1 MPDPAQRSGD
11 RLLAQQ
17 TALARFGE
25 LALHSDDLQEILHDA
40 CRLVAEGLGTG
51 LAKVLE
57 LQPDGRTLLVRAGV
71 GWRPGVVGH
80 VTLKAEDGT
89 LEGLALGTPERGGQR
104 GHRSRDPLPDRPHS
118 CSEHG
123 VRSLVNVT
131 VIGADSRPPYG
142 VLEVD
147 SRAPRTFDADEIAFL
162 QTYAN
167 MLAAAVDRLRA
178 GDELRARAADVERL
192 FRELQHRVKNNLQVI
207 IGLMQLQSR
216 RAGRRRRQDALQV
229 VSQRVDALR
238 LLHDKLYLAGDV
250 DKVDLG
256 AYLGELAGT
265 LLRFHAEDEHGIR
278 LVLEMRRLIVA
289 PEQAAPLGLIVNE
302 FITNSLKYAF
312 GGGPAG
318 PSACGWSRP
327 AAASCGSS
335 SGMMAAACRQERSG
349 GTGMRLVEGLARQL
363 SARLDWSPAGR
374 GHAADAFSSGLS
386 RCGDVHRREASVTM
400 MAQLRQH
407 SLSRR
412 RRNRWRPQPRQH
424 GSTGQ

>member
-1 MPDPAQRSGD
+1 MVAEPPGLPGFCTAMSNPAQRSGD

-25 LALHSDDLQEILHDA
+25 LALHSDDLQAILHDA

-71 GWRPGVVGH
+71 GWKPGVVGQ
-80 VTLKAEDGT
+80 VRLKAEPGT
-89 LEGLALGTPERGGQR
+89 LEGLALSTREAVV
-104 GHRSRDPLPDRPHS
+104 
-118 CSEHG
+118 SEDTATETRFPIPQFMQDHG

-147 SRAPRTFDADEIAFL
+147 SREPRTFDADEIAFL

-207 IGLMQLQSR
+207 IGLMQLQAR
-216 RAGRRRRQDALQV
+216 RAKSLETQDALQV

-265 LLRFHAEDEHGIR
+265 LLRFHAEVEHGIR
-278 LVLEMRRLIVA
+278 LVLEMRQLIVA

-312 GGGPAG
+312 GPAG
-318 PSACGWSRP
+318 GAIGLRLEP
-327 AAASCGSS
+327 ARG
-335 SGMMAAACRQERSG
+335 GELRVILWDDGRGLPQERSG

-374 GHAADAFSSGLS
+374 GTRLTLLFRPLP
-386 RCGDVHRREASVTM
+386 
-400 MAQLRQH
+400 LR
-407 SLSRR
+407 
-412 RRNRWRPQPRQH
+412 
-424 GSTGQ
+424 

>member
-1 MPDPAQRSGD
+1 MVAEPQGLPGFCTAMSDPAQRSAD

-25 LALHSDDLQEILHDA
+25 LALHSDDLQAILHDA

-71 GWRPGVVGH
+71 GWKPGVVGH
-80 VTLKAEDGT
+80 VTLKAEPGT
-89 LEGLALGTPERGGQR
+89 LEGLALSSPEAVVSEDTETEARFPIAEFM
-104 GHRSRDPLPDRPHS
+104 RD
-118 CSEHG
+118 HG

-142 VLEVD
+142 LLEVD
-147 SRAPRTFDADEIAFL
+147 SRAPRAFDADEIAFL

-216 RAGRRRRQDALQV
+216 RARSPETLDALRV
-229 VSQRVDALR
+229 VRQRVDALR

-250 DKVDLG
+250 DRVDLG

-278 LVLEMRRLIVA
+278 LVLEMRRIIVP

-312 GGGPAG
+312 DAAPRGGEGTRGTIGLRLEPTRG
-318 PSACGWSRP
+318 GELRVILCDNGRGLPE
-327 AAASCGSS
+327 
-335 SGMMAAACRQERSG
+335 ERSG

-374 GHAADAFSSGLS
+374 GTRLTLQFRLLP
-386 RCGDVHRREASVTM
+386 
-400 MAQLRQH
+400 LR
-407 SLSRR
+407 
-412 RRNRWRPQPRQH
+412 
-424 GSTGQ
+424 

>member
-1 MPDPAQRSGD
+1 M
-11 RLLAQQ
+11 LAQQ

-25 LALHSDDLQEILHDA
+25 LALHSEDLQEILHDA

-71 GWRPGVVGH
+71 GWQPGVVGH
-80 VTLKAEDGT
+80 VTLQAETGT
-89 LEGLALGTPERGGQR
+89 LEGLALSIPDAVVSEDIAAETRFPIPEFM
-104 GHRSRDPLPDRPHS
+104 RD
-118 CSEHG
+118 HG

-147 SRAPRTFDADEIAFL
+147 SRTPRAFDTDEVAFL

-207 IGLMQLQSR
+207 IGLMQLQAR
-216 RAGRRRRQDALQV
+216 RAVSPETQDALQV
-229 VSQRVDALR
+229 VRQRVDALR

-250 DKVDLG
+250 DRVDLG

-265 LLRFHAEDEHGIR
+265 LLRFHAEAEQGIR
-278 LVLEMRRLIVA
+278 LVLEMRGIIVP

-312 GGGPAG
+312 GTSGGTIGLRLEPARG
-318 PSACGWSRP
+318 GELRVILWDDGRGLP
-327 AAASCGSS
+327 A
-335 SGMMAAACRQERSG
+335 ERSS

-363 SARLDWSPAGR
+363 SARADWSGAGT
-374 GHAADAFSSGLS
+374 G
-386 RCGDVHRREASVTM
+386 TM
-400 MAQLRQH
+400 GPGTRLTLLFRILPLR
-407 SLSRR
+407 
-412 RRNRWRPQPRQH
+412 
-424 GSTGQ
+424 

>member
-1 MPDPAQRSGD
+1 MPNPEQRSGD

-57 LQPDGRTLLVRAGV
+57 LQPDGRTLRVRAGV
-71 GWRPGVVGH
+71 GWQPNVVGQ
-80 VTLKAEDGT
+80 VTLKAEQGS
-89 LEGLALGTPERGGQR
+89 LEGLAMAAAGAVVSEDTATETRFPIAPFML
-104 GHRSRDPLPDRPHS
+104 
-118 CSEHG
+118 EHG

-142 VLEVD
+142 LLEVD
-147 SRAPRTFDADEIAFL
+147 SRTPRAFDADEIAFL

-216 RAGRRRRQDALQV
+216 RARSPETVEALQV
-229 VSQRVDALR
+229 VRQRVDALR
-238 LLHDKLYLAGDV
+238 LLHDTLYLAGDV

-256 AYLGELAGT
+256 AYLSEVAGS

-278 LVLEMRRLIVA
+278 LVLEMRRMIVP

-312 GGGPAG
+312 D
-318 PSACGWSRP
+318 
-327 AAASCGSS
+327 AAAG
-335 SGMMAAACRQERSG
+335 GTIGLRLEPARGGELRVILWDDGRGLPVERSG

-363 SARLDWSPAGR
+363 SARLDWSAAGLGTR
-374 GHAADAFSSGLS
+374 LTLQFRLLP
-386 RCGDVHRREASVTM
+386 
-400 MAQLRQH
+400 LR
-407 SLSRR
+407 
-412 RRNRWRPQPRQH
+412 
-424 GSTGQ
+424 

>member
-1 MPDPAQRSGD
+1 
-11 RLLAQQ
+11 
-17 TALARFGE
+17 
-25 LALHSDDLQEILHDA
+25 
-40 CRLVAEGLGTG
+40 
-51 LAKVLE
+51 
-57 LQPDGRTLLVRAGV
+57 
-71 GWRPGVVGH
+71 
-80 VTLKAEDGT
+80 
-89 LEGLALGTPERGGQR
+89 
-104 GHRSRDPLPDRPHS
+104 
-118 CSEHG
+118 

-147 SRAPRTFDADEIAFL
+147 SRAPRAFDADEIAFL

-216 RAGRRRRQDALQV
+216 RAKSPETQDALQV
-229 VSQRVDALR
+229 VRQRVDALR

-250 DKVDLG
+250 DRVDLG

-265 LLRFHAEDEHGIR
+265 LLRFHAEEERGIR
-278 LVLEMRRLIVA
+278 LVLEMRRVIVP

-312 GGGPAG
+312 DGRDGGAIGLRLEPVRGGELRAILWDDG
-318 PSACGWSRP
+318 CGLP
-327 AAASCGSS
+327 E
-335 SGMMAAACRQERSG
+335 ERSS

-363 SARLDWSPAGR
+363 SARLDWSPAG
-374 GHAADAFSSGLS
+374 SGTRLTLQF
-386 RCGDVHRREASVTM
+386 RVLP
-400 MAQLRQH
+400 LR
-407 SLSRR
+407 
-412 RRNRWRPQPRQH
+412 
-424 GSTGQ
+424 

>member
-1 MPDPAQRSGD
+1 MPAELLSDAGFWTAMADSAQRSGD

-25 LALHSDDLQEILHDA
+25 LALQSEDLQEILHDA

-57 LQPDGRTLLVRAGV
+57 LQPDRKTLLVRAGV

-80 VTLKAEDGT
+80 VTLQADEGT
-89 LEGLALGTPERGGQR
+89 LEGLALSTPDAVVSEDTEKEERFAIA
-104 GHRSRDPLPDRPHS
+104 PFML
-118 CSEHG
+118 EHG
-123 VRSLVNVT
+123 VRALVNVT
-131 VIGADSRPPYG
+131 VMGADSKPPYG

-147 SRAPRTFDADEIAFL
+147 SREPRRFDEDEIAFL

-178 GDELRARAADVERL
+178 GDELRARAVEVERL

-207 IGLMQLQSR
+207 IGLMQLQAR
-216 RAGRRRRQDALQV
+216 RANSPETQEALQV
-229 VSQRVDALR
+229 VRQRVDALR

-250 DKVDLG
+250 DRVDLG

-265 LLRFHAEDEHGIR
+265 LLRFHAEEARRIR
-278 LVLEMRRLIVA
+278 LVLEMRRMVVQ

-312 GGGPAG
+312 EGPDGMIGLRLEPARGGELRVILWDDGRGLPA
-318 PSACGWSRP
+318 
-327 AAASCGSS
+327 
-335 SGMMAAACRQERSG
+335 ERSG

-363 SARLDWSPAGR
+363 SARVEWSAAGR
-374 GHAADAFSSGLS
+374 GTRLTLLF
-386 RCGDVHRREASVTM
+386 
-400 MAQLRQH
+400 
-407 SLSRR
+407 
-412 RRNRWRPQPRQH
+412 RPFPMR
-424 GSTGQ
+424 

>member
-1 MPDPAQRSGD
+1 MVAEPPSPSGFSTAMPDSAQRSGD

-25 LALHSDDLQEILHDA
+25 LALHSEDLQAILCDA

-71 GWRPGVVGH
+71 GWKPGVVGH
-80 VTLKAEDGT
+80 LTLKAEPGS
-89 LEGLALGTPERGGQR
+89 LEGLSLATPDAVISDDTETETRFPIAGFM
-104 GHRSRDPLPDRPHS
+104 RD
-118 CSEHG
+118 HG
-123 VRSLVNVT
+123 VRALVNVL

-142 VLEVD
+142 LLEVD
-147 SRAPRTFDADEIAFL
+147 SREPRAFDADEVAFL

-167 MLAAAVDRLRA
+167 MLAAAVERLRA

-216 RAGRRRRQDALQV
+216 RARSPETLDALQV
-229 VSQRVDALR
+229 VRQRVDALR

-265 LLRFHAEDEHGIR
+265 LLRFHAEAEHGIR
-278 LVLEMRRLIVA
+278 LVLEMRRITVP

-312 GGGPAG
+312 E
-318 PSACGWSRP
+318 P
-327 AAASCGSS
+327 AAGGSI
-335 SGMMAAACRQERSG
+335 GLRLEPARGGELRVILWDDGRGLPEERSG

-374 GHAADAFSSGLS
+374 GTRLTLQFRVLP
-386 RCGDVHRREASVTM
+386 
-400 MAQLRQH
+400 LR
-407 SLSRR
+407 
-412 RRNRWRPQPRQH
+412 
-424 GSTGQ
+424 

>member
-1 MPDPAQRSGD
+1 MVDSAQRSGD
-11 RLLAQQ
+11 RLLARQ

-25 LALHSDDLQEILHDA
+25 LALRSEDLQEILHDA

-57 LQPDGRTLLVRAGV
+57 LQPDGTTLVVRAGI
-71 GWRPGVVGH
+71 GWQPGVVGH
-80 VTLKAEDGT
+80 VTLKAEHGT
-89 LEGLALGTPERGGQR
+89 LEGLALSVPGAVVSEDTATE
-104 GHRSRDPLPDRPHS
+104 HRFPIPPFML
-118 CSEHG
+118 EHG

-131 VIGADSRPPYG
+131 VIGADSRPAYG

-147 SRAPRTFDADEIAFL
+147 SRTPRAFDDDEVAFL

-207 IGLMQLQSR
+207 IGLVQLQSR
-216 RAGRRRRQDALQV
+216 RAQSPETQDALRV
-229 VSQRVDALR
+229 VRQRVDALR

-250 DKVDLG
+250 DRVDLG
-256 AYLGELAGT
+256 AYLADVAGT
-265 LLRFHAEDEHGIR
+265 LLRFHAEADRGIR
-278 LVLEMRRLIVA
+278 LVLELRRMIVV

-312 GGGPAG
+312 PGAAGAIGLRLEPARGGEVRVTLWDDGVGLPADR
-318 PSACGWSRP
+318 SR
-327 AAASCGSS
+327 
-335 SGMMAAACRQERSG
+335 

-363 SARLDWSPAGR
+363 SARTDWAAGGGGTR
-374 GHAADAFSSGLS
+374 LTLLFHALPV
-386 RCGDVHRREASVTM
+386 R
-400 MAQLRQH
+400 
-407 SLSRR
+407 
-412 RRNRWRPQPRQH
+412 
-424 GSTGQ
+424 